1 MERAIRTG
9 SRGARYPTLS
19 AFTIVDIFAA
29 LIEGLC
35 YKSAS
40 SCDAAYQVLLDMGAR
55 LDSRL
60 VEEFRAVLPSLAGIR

>member
-1 MERAIRTG
+1 
-9 SRGARYPTLS
+9 LQ
-19 AFTIVDIFAA
+19 TILVKSDIFAA
-29 LIEGLC
+29 LIEGRC

-60 VEEFRAVLPSLAGIR
+60 VGEFRAVLPLLAGLR